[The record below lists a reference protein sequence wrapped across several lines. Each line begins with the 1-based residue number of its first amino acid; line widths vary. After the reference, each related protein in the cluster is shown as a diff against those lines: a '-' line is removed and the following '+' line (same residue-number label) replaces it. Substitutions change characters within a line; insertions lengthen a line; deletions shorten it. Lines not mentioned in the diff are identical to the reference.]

1 MKTIITIL
9 ISIIF
14 LAGCT
19 VVQPQKITPEEEKS
33 LNLRSSILKIILD
46 ASWQR
51 QYLEYQLR
59 KAEKEFG
66 VEQELEK

>member
-14 LAGCT
+14 LAGC
-19 VVQPQKITPEEEKS
+19 VVEPRKITPEQEKR
-33 LNLRSSILKIILD
+33 LLD
-46 ASWQR
+46 AFWQR

>member
-9 ISIIF
+9 LFIF

-19 VVQPQKITPEEEKS
+19 VVQPRKITPEQEK
-33 LNLRSSILKIILD
+33 RILD
-46 ASWQR
+46 AFWQR

-66 VEQELEK
+66 VEQE

>member
-9 ISIIF
+9 ISVIF
-14 LAGCT
+14 LASC
-19 VVQPQKITPEEEKS
+19 VVEPRKITPEEEK
-33 LNLRSSILKIILD
+33 RILD
-46 ASWQR
+46 AFWQR

-66 VEQELEK
+66 VEPNDIED

>member
-1 MKTIITIL
+1 MKTLIL

-14 LAGCT
+14 LAGCA
-19 VVQPQKITPEEEKS
+19 VEPRKITPEEEK
-33 LNLRSSILKIILD
+33 RILD
-46 ASWQR
+46 AFWQR

-66 VEQELEK
+66 VEPNDIKD

>member
-9 ISIIF
+9 LFIF

-19 VVQPQKITPEEEKS
+19 VVQPRKITPEEEKS

-46 ASWQR
+46 ASWER

>member
-14 LAGCT
+14 LAGC
-19 VVQPQKITPEEEKS
+19 VVEPRKITPEEEK
-33 LNLRSSILKIILD
+33 KILD
-46 ASWQR
+46 AFWQR

-59 KAEKEFG
+59 KAEEEFG
-66 VEQELEK
+66 VEPNKQE

>member
-14 LAGCT
+14 LAGC
-19 VVQPQKITPEEEKS
+19 VVQPRKITPAEKK
-33 LNLRSSILKIILD
+33 RILD
-46 ASWQR
+46 VFWER

-59 KAEKEFG
+59 EAEKEFG
-66 VEQELEK
+66 VEEE

>member
-1 MKTIITIL
+1 MKTIISIL
-9 ISIIF
+9 ISIVL

-19 VVQPQKITPEEEKS
+19 VQPREITPEEKQ
-33 LNLRSSILKIILD
+33 RILKIF
-46 ASWQR
+46 WER

-66 VEQELEK
+66 VEPNNIKD

>member
-19 VVQPQKITPEEEKS
+19 VVQPRKITPEEEK
-33 LNLRSSILKIILD
+33 RILD
-46 ASWQR
+46 AFWQR

-66 VEQELEK
+66 VEQE